1 MLVPKLGLSTNL
13 KFQDNKKGATTSFVL
28 APAPWMPSV
37 FFSIAWLPLSCLWV
51 T

>member
-13 KFQDNKKGATTSFVL
+13 KFQDNKKVATTSYVL

-37 FFSIAWLPLSCLWV
+37 FFFQLLGCP
-51 T
+51 